1 MLPLPSSLRD
11 IEIDW
16 TLITFKLSKKKKIKV
31 ISLNQ
36 LHQGWT
42 VVILNMHSDQEVAGH
57 MVIGGKN
64 STLY

>member
-16 TLITFKLSKKKKIKV
+16 TLTTFKLSKKKIK
-31 ISLNQ
+31 SLNQ

-42 VVILNMHSDQEVAGH
+42 VVILNVHSDQEAAGH
-57 MVIGGKN
+57 MLIGGKN
-64 STLY
+64 STLH